1 MIRLEVTDNKEIKIE
16 IENTDTYHEAMN
28 NFTELVLRFY
38 EAVYAPHDVPLEAF
52 LMYVSA
58 SVQKNILS
66 GLN

>member
-1 MIRLEVTDNKEIKIE
+1 MIRLEVTEDKKIVIKADKT
-16 IENTDTYHEAMN
+16 NTHEAMN
-28 NFTELVLRFY
+28 NFTELVLHFY
-38 EAVYAPHDVPLEAF
+38 EAIYAPHDVPLEAF